1 MDVKRP
7 FWMHQL
13 VEYILGIA
21 LISQGVQSPKPLI
34 PSVFGLL
41 IMINA
46 SAVAGPLS
54 AFRAIP
60 RAVHRI
66 ADFVVAAAMVVGAV
80 LLNSQLEGAT
90 QLMLVGIG
98 VVMGFIAWRTNYT
111 EKPKRAPT
119 APNGRSDEI
128 GRVAG
133 RVAAGGVKL
142 YRSRKRS

>member
-1 MDVKRP
+1 MKRP

-60 RAVHRI
+60 RRVHRVT
-66 ADFVVAAAMVVGAV
+66 DFVLAAAMVVGAV
-80 LLNSQLEGAT
+80 VLNSQLESGT

-98 VVMGFIAWRTNYT
+98 LAMGFIAWRTNYT
-111 EKPKRAPT
+111 ERPKRAPIT
-119 APNGRSDEI
+119 PDGRSDEI
-128 GRVAG
+128 GRIAG

-142 YRSRKRS
+142 YRRRKGS

>member
-1 MDVKRP
+1 
-7 FWMHQL
+7 MHQL

-60 RAVHRI
+60 RRVHRVT
-66 ADFVVAAAMVVGAV
+66 DFVLAAAMVVGAV
-80 LLNSQLEGAT
+80 VLNSQLESGT

-98 VVMGFIAWRTNYT
+98 LAMGFIAWRTNYT
-111 EKPKRAPT
+111 ERPKRAPIT
-119 APNGRSDEI
+119 PDGRSDEI
-128 GRVAG
+128 GRIAG

-142 YRSRKRS
+142 YRRRKGS

>member
-1 MDVKRP
+1 MKRP

-21 LISQGVQSPKPLI
+21 LISQGVQSPKPLV
-34 PSVFGLL
+34 PSLFGLA

-60 RAVHRI
+60 RPVHRI
-66 ADFVVAAAMVVGAV
+66 ADFVLAAAMVVGAV
-80 LLNSQLEGAT
+80 ILHSHIDGASQF
-90 QLMLVGIG
+90 MVIG
-98 VVMGFIAWRTNYT
+98 VGLVMGFIAWRTNYA
-111 EKPKRAPT
+111 EKPKRAPI
-119 APNGRSDEI
+119 ASDGRSDEI
-128 GRVAG
+128 GRIAG

-142 YRSRKRS
+142 YRRRKGS